1 MTNQP
6 KKNMTSSKP
15 AESRSKSSHTY
26 LLSLEI
32 ENVLCFKDKQFLKL
46 SDENGNYAKWT
57 VILGNNG
64 VGKTTLLRCLAML
77 EKGEEDFVNHQNPFP
92 AFVSTGIMFRMLG
105 NDLIWEDLETLH
117 TASATINAEIVS
129 LSCIKKS
136 LTITDEHQESQKAQI
151 KISLGVSSSNFGIH
165 PENIKEAIAKICSVE
180 EYKTYLEQNNND
192 KLFMVEMGISKNFL
206 DNLNF
211 YGYGATRKNGKELLS
226 KTTFPKN
233 SISIFS
239 DDATLINAEEW
250 LLQTDYAIKS
260 SSGKTKDHLQKQFD
274 RITEILKRILPD
286 ITDIRIAPP
295 VEERPMPR
303 AEFRTPYGWVRLS
316 SLGLGYRTTI
326 AWMVDLAVRLFKR
339 YPDSEDPLA
348 EPAIV
353 LVDEIDLH
361 MHPTWQRTIMEF
373 LTERFPNTQFIV
385 TAHSPLVVQAAQ
397 NANIVLLRREGDRV
411 IIDNNPEIIEN
422 WRVDQV
428 LTSVFEIP
436 SARPPQIEKLLA
448 ERQEILTK
456 PKLSKA
462 DKAKLKELESK
473 IGTLPTAENPEDIR
487 AMDII
492 RRAAKLLEKPV
503 TEAVE

>member
-6 KKNMTSSKP
+6 KKATTRRKP
-15 AESRSKSSHTY
+15 AVSKSKESPVY
-26 LLSLEI
+26 FLSLEV
-32 ENVLCFKDKQFLKL
+32 ENVLCFKDKQTLNL
-46 SDENGNYAKWT
+46 SDKNGNYAKWT

-64 VGKTTLLRCLAML
+64 VGKTTLLKCLAMI
-77 EKGEEDFVNHQNPFP
+77 EKGEEEYISPSMP
-92 AFVSTGIMFRMLG
+92 AFMSSQLYLHFPFISNNSFV
-105 NDLIWEDLETLH
+105 WEDLKKLH
-117 TASATINAEIVS
+117 ASHARINVDVFRLNQS
-129 LSCIKKS
+129 SDKN
-136 LTITDEHQESQKAQI
+136 QKAQI
-151 KISLGVSSSNFGIH
+151 QINLDNGSSSFSLH
-165 PENIKEAIAKICSVE
+165 PENINELLLEISSLE
-180 EYKTYLEQNNND
+180 EYETFLNTNDTKKLLVVNQHINEKFMNN
-192 KLFMVEMGISKNFL
+192 LL
-206 DNLNF
+206 C
-211 YGYGATRKNGKELLS
+211 YGYGATRKHGKEVLS
-226 KTTFPKN
+226 KTIFPRN
-233 SISIFS
+233 SLSLFS
-239 DDATLINAEEW
+239 EEAVLINPEEW
-250 LLQTDYAIKS
+250 LLQTDYAVKS
-260 SSGKTKDHLQKQFD
+260 ASGKTKIALKKQFD
-274 RITEILKRILPD
+274 HIVEILKHILPD
-286 ITDIRIAPP
+286 VDDIRISS
-295 VEERPMPR
+295 VNEENLSPK
-303 AEFRTPYGWVRLS
+303 AEFLTPYGWVRLS

-361 MHPTWQRTIMEF
+361 MHPQWQRTIMEF

-397 NANIVLLRREGDRV
+397 DANIVLLRREGDRV
-411 IIDNNPEIIEN
+411 IIDNNPEIIDN

-448 ERQEILTK
+448 ERQEILSK

-462 DKAKLKELESK
+462 DQAKLKELEAK
-473 IGTLPTAENPEDIR
+473 IGALPTAENPDDIK

-492 RRAAKLLEKPV
+492 RRAAKLLDKPV